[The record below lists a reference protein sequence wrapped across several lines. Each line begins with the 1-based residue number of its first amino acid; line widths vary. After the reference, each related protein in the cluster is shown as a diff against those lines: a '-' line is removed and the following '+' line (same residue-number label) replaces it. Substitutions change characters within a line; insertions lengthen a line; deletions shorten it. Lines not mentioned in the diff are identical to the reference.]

1 MASPG
6 QTSGPKPTPWP
17 PLTLPFVDLFSGSV
31 AGAAQVIVGQP
42 LDTIKTRAQTAA
54 RGQFKGPTDIL
65 VQTVRREGVLALYKG
80 MASPLMGIALQ
91 NSLLF
96 TAFQLSRR
104 AVSPETS
111 DLTTRQTV
119 LAGAM
124 AGAANS
130 VMASPVELFK
140 IRMQAQYGSATDK
153 KLRQVARDLWAEA
166 GFRRGVM
173 RGFWITVLRETPAY
187 AGFYGGFTKS
197 KELFQRKL
205 YPNEAQLPIWC
216 LMASGSVGGICNWLA
231 CYPLDVVK
239 SRVQLTSRKLGPAY
253 ILDEFRAVVHE
264 GGYAALVRGLSPT
277 LLRAIPAAAATFTA
291 FELTKD
297 ALEGRR

>member
-111 DLTTRQTV
+111 DLTTGQTTTPGRRV
-119 LAGAM
+119 HRTWTSSAQSIPFPA
-124 AGAANS
+124 
-130 VMASPVELFK
+130 LFHTTF
-140 IRMQAQYGSATDK
+140 ISLTN
-153 KLRQVARDLWAEA
+153 
-166 GFRRGVM
+166 VM
-173 RGFWITVLRETPAY
+173 RRTLPFRLH
-187 AGFYGGFTKS
+187 
-197 KELFQRKL
+197 LFQ
-205 YPNEAQLPIWC
+205 NVEC
-216 LMASGSVGGICNWLA
+216 
-231 CYPLDVVK
+231 
-239 SRVQLTSRKLGPAY
+239 
-253 ILDEFRAVVHE
+253 HE
-264 GGYAALVRGLSPT
+264 
-277 LLRAIPAAAATFTA
+277 
-291 FELTKD
+291 
-297 ALEGRR
+297 